1 VKKLFMLV
9 ILAAIVSLPAAAIG
23 AQNNADKLKVK
34 KEKTVPEPATM
45 LLVGAAAVGLAGVRK
60 LLRSKRR

>member
-1 VKKLFMLV
+1 MFA

-23 AQNNADKLKVK
+23 APNNADRLRPKVK

-60 LLRSKRR
+60 LLRSKRQ